1 MKPFGKS
8 GFLSSGLSSEFLKK
22 PNISIM
28 RLAGYQLLEI
38 SALNLNALEKR
49 DAGRKLYDFN
59 FSHCDL
65 FLFWL
70 LQFIC
75 YLAILF
81 NS

>member
-49 DAGRKLYDFN
+49 DAGRKL
-59 FSHCDL
+59 
-65 FLFWL
+65 
-70 LQFIC
+70 
-75 YLAILF
+75 
-81 NS
+81 